1 MDNVRFLEDTV
12 CSLKD
17 TVRSLRESV
26 DSQKTVIAENAET
39 RSMRDEDQRSR
50 TLVSKPVESVRIGS
64 KSKTLSYPAV
74 SMVFVRV

>member
-39 RSMRDEDQRSR
+39 RSMRDEDQREQNAR
-50 TLVSKPVESVRIGS
+50 LEANESVRIGS

-74 SMVFVRV
+74 SWACAV